1 MSKKKTFPRPPVTQD
16 AEKFH
21 DGPTNTSST
30 NTIPKRRCLFP
41 TLMSEPD
48 PVPLSEP
55 DPVPLSEPDPVPLSE
70 PDPVPLS
77 DPAETSEPQQ
87 KAGIFN
93 PPATKRLK
101 RTRKLEPAP
110 VPLSEPAPVP
120 LSEPAPGLLSEPA
133 PGLLSEPAPVP
144 LSEPAPGLLSE
155 PAPGLLSEPA
165 PGLLSEPAPG
175 LLSEPAPGLLSE
187 PAPGLL
193 SEPAPGLLS
202 EPAPGLLS
210 EPAPGLLSEPAPG
223 LLSEPPESMKSKE
236 MEIPGPPA
244 TKRLKRTRKL
254 EPTPAP
260 LSEPPDTRKS
270 KKKKIIPGPPA
281 SQQVKRSR
289 CPPSP
294 WTPNLVEIR
303 RRTPTARPPTCEIG
317 VTTFTLRSKVAT
329 SPTLKSGVV
338 TSPSSGE
345 AFSTSPERKK
355 MRKKNRKRARC
366 SGAAVPTPPERKM
379 KKRAR
384 CCPVP
389 LNNPLSVCQSQRATQ
404 GRKACVWCKQEKE
417 WMKTIWQCEACQ
429 VALCLIPGRNCF
441 RTWHKTHKW
450 NEEVIFSL
458 FS

>member
-1 MSKKKTFPRPPVTQD
+1 MKSENQSRQTKNNVQNKFKREEDAAPVPVSDATREPPETRMSKKKTFPRPPVTQD

-93 PPATKRLK
+93 
-101 RTRKLEPAP
+101 
-110 VPLSEPAPVP
+110 
-120 LSEPAPGLLSEPA
+120 
-133 PGLLSEPAPVP
+133 
-144 LSEPAPGLLSE
+144 
-155 PAPGLLSEPA
+155 
-165 PGLLSEPAPG
+165 
-175 LLSEPAPGLLSE
+175 
-187 PAPGLL
+187 
-193 SEPAPGLLS
+193 
-202 EPAPGLLS
+202 
-210 EPAPGLLSEPAPG
+210 
-223 LLSEPPESMKSKE
+223 
-236 MEIPGPPA
+236 PPA

>member
-1 MSKKKTFPRPPVTQD
+1 MKSEDQSRQTKHNVQNKFKSPKVTRRLKRCLWLFPPLDLEEDAAPVPVSDSTREPPETRMSKKKTTFPRPPVTQD

-21 DGPTNTSST
+21 DGPTDTSSP

-48 PVPLSEP
+48 PDPLSEP
-55 DPVPLSEPDPVPLSE
+55 EPIPLSEPGPVPLSE
-70 PDPVPLS
+70 
-77 DPAETSEPQQ
+77 PAETSEPQQ

-93 PPATKRLK
+93 PPATTRLK

-110 VPLSEPAPVP
+110 
-120 LSEPAPGLLSEPA
+120 G
-133 PGLLSEPAPVP
+133 
-144 LSEPAPGLLSE
+144 
-155 PAPGLLSEPA
+155 
-165 PGLLSEPAPG
+165 
-175 LLSEPAPGLLSE
+175 
-187 PAPGLL
+187 
-193 SEPAPGLLS
+193 
-202 EPAPGLLS
+202 
-210 EPAPGLLSEPAPG
+210 LSEPAPG
-223 LLSEPPESMKSKE
+223 LLSEPPESMKSAE

-254 EPTPAP
+254 EPAP

-281 SQQVKRSR
+281 TQQVKRSR

-303 RRTPTARPPTCEIG
+303 RRPPTATPPTCEIG

-329 SPTLKSGVV
+329 SPTLKSGVA

-389 LNNPLSVCQSQRATQ
+389 LNNPLSVCRSQRATQ
-404 GRKACVWCKQEKE
+404 GRKACVWCKQENE

-441 RTWHKTHKW
+441 RAWHKTHKW
-450 NEEVIFSL
+450 NDEVMFSL

>member
-1 MSKKKTFPRPPVTQD
+1 MKSENRSRQTKHNVQNKSKSPKVTRRLKRCLWLFPPLDLEEDAAPVPVSDTTREPPETRMSKKKKTFPRPPVTQD

-41 TLMSEPD
+41 TLLSEPD

-77 DPAETSEPQQ
+77 DPAETSKPQQ

-110 VPLSEPAPVP
+110 
-120 LSEPAPGLLSEPA
+120 GLF
-133 PGLLSEPAPVP
+133 
-144 LSEPAPGLLSE
+144 
-155 PAPGLLSEPA
+155 
-165 PGLLSEPAPG
+165 
-175 LLSEPAPGLLSE
+175 
-187 PAPGLL
+187 
-193 SEPAPGLLS
+193 
-202 EPAPGLLS
+202 
-210 EPAPGLLSEPAPG
+210 
-223 LLSEPPESMKSKE
+223 SEPPESMKSKE

-260 LSEPPDTRKS
+260 LSEPLDTRKS
-270 KKKKIIPGPPA
+270 KKKKIIPGPP
-281 SQQVKRSR
+281 STQQVKRSR
-289 CPPSP
+289 SPPSP

-329 SPTLKSGVV
+329 SLTLKSGVV

-389 LNNPLSVCQSQRATQ
+389 LNNPLSVCRSKRATQ

-417 WMKTIWQCEACQ
+417 LMKTIWQCEACQ
-429 VALCLIPGRNCF
+429 VALCLMPGRNCF
-441 RTWHKTHKW
+441 RAWHKTHKW

>member
-1 MSKKKTFPRPPVTQD
+1 MKSENQSRQTKHNVQNKFKSTKVTRRLKRCLWLFPPLDLEEDAAPVPVSDATREPPETRMSKKKTFPRPPVTQD

-21 DGPTNTSST
+21 DGPTNTSSP

-55 DPVPLSEPDPVPLSE
+55 DPVPLSEPDPVPLSY
-70 PDPVPLS
+70 
-77 DPAETSEPQQ
+77 PAETSEPQQ
-87 KAGIFN
+87 KAGIFI

-101 RTRKLEPAP
+101 RTRKL
-110 VPLSEPAPVP
+110 
-120 LSEPAPGLLSEPA
+120 
-133 PGLLSEPAPVP
+133 
-144 LSEPAPGLLSE
+144 
-155 PAPGLLSEPA
+155 
-165 PGLLSEPAPG
+165 
-175 LLSEPAPGLLSE
+175 
-187 PAPGLL
+187 
-193 SEPAPGLLS
+193 
-202 EPAPGLLS
+202 
-210 EPAPGLLSEPAPG
+210 EPAPG

-317 VTTFTLRSKVAT
+317 VTTFTLRSKVVT

-345 AFSTSPERKK
+345 AFSTSPERK

-379 KKRAR
+379 RKKKRKRAR
-384 CCPVP
+384 CSGAAVPTPPERKMKKRVRCCPVL

-441 RTWHKTHKW
+441 RAWHKTHKW

>member
-1 MSKKKTFPRPPVTQD
+1 MSRIKPRGRRMQLRSLCLTPPENHQRPGCQRRRLSPDHLSHRMQRSFMMAQLTPVAPIPSQREG
-16 AEKFH
+16 AFSQPCEK
-21 DGPTNTSST
+21 
-30 NTIPKRRCLFP
+30 
-41 TLMSEPD
+41 SEPD

-70 PDPVPLS
+70 
-77 DPAETSEPQQ
+77 TIEPQQ

-110 VPLSEPAPVP
+110 
-120 LSEPAPGLLSEPA
+120 GLLSEPA
-133 PGLLSEPAPVP
+133 
-144 LSEPAPGLLSE
+144 
-155 PAPGLLSEPA
+155 
-165 PGLLSEPAPG
+165 
-175 LLSEPAPGLLSE
+175 
-187 PAPGLL
+187 
-193 SEPAPGLLS
+193 
-202 EPAPGLLS
+202 
-210 EPAPGLLSEPAPG
+210 
-223 LLSEPPESMKSKE
+223 ESMKSKE
-236 MEIPGPPA
+236 LEIPGPPA
-244 TKRLKRTRKL
+244 TKRPKRTRKL
-254 EPTPAP
+254 EPAPPP

-270 KKKKIIPGPPA
+270 KKKIIPGPPA
-281 SQQVKRSR
+281 TQQVKRSR

-303 RRTPTARPPTCEIG
+303 RRPPTATPPTCEIG

-329 SPTLKSGVV
+329 SPTLKSGVA

-355 MRKKNRKRARC
+355 MRKKNGKRARC
-366 SGAAVPTPPERKM
+366 SGVAVPTPPERKM

-389 LNNPLSVCQSQRATQ
+389 LNNPLSVCRSQRATQ

-417 WMKTIWQCEACQ
+417 RRKTIWQCEACQ

-441 RTWHKTHKW
+441 RAWHKTHKW

>member
-1 MSKKKTFPRPPVTQD
+1 MKSENQSRQTKHNVQNKSKREEDAAPVPVSDTTREPPETRMSKKKKTFPRLPVTQD

-77 DPAETSEPQQ
+77 DPAETSKPQQ

-101 RTRKLEPAP
+101 RTRKL
-110 VPLSEPAPVP
+110 
-120 LSEPAPGLLSEPA
+120 
-133 PGLLSEPAPVP
+133 
-144 LSEPAPGLLSE
+144 
-155 PAPGLLSEPA
+155 
-165 PGLLSEPAPG
+165 
-175 LLSEPAPGLLSE
+175 
-187 PAPGLL
+187 
-193 SEPAPGLLS
+193 
-202 EPAPGLLS
+202 
-210 EPAPGLLSEPAPG
+210 EPAPG

-260 LSEPPDTRKS
+260 LSEPPDPRKS
-270 KKKKIIPGPPA
+270 KKKKIIPGPP
-281 SQQVKRSR
+281 STQQVKRSR
-289 CPPSP
+289 SPPSP
-294 WTPNLVEIR
+294 WTPNLVEI
-303 RRTPTARPPTCEIG
+303 RPPTCEIG

-345 AFSTSPERKK
+345 AFSTSPERK

-389 LNNPLSVCQSQRATQ
+389 LNNPLSVCRSKRATQ
-404 GRKACVWCKQEKE
+404 GRKACVWCKHEKE

-441 RTWHKTHKW
+441 RAWHKTHKW

>member
-1 MSKKKTFPRPPVTQD
+1 MKSENRSRQTKHNVQNKSKREEDAAPVPVSDSTREPPETRMSKKKKTFPRPPVTQD

-55 DPVPLSEPDPVPLSE
+55 DPVPLSESDPVPLSE

-110 VPLSEPAPVP
+110 
-120 LSEPAPGLLSEPA
+120 GLF
-133 PGLLSEPAPVP
+133 
-144 LSEPAPGLLSE
+144 
-155 PAPGLLSEPA
+155 
-165 PGLLSEPAPG
+165 
-175 LLSEPAPGLLSE
+175 
-187 PAPGLL
+187 
-193 SEPAPGLLS
+193 
-202 EPAPGLLS
+202 
-210 EPAPGLLSEPAPG
+210 
-223 LLSEPPESMKSKE
+223 SEPPESMKSKE

-260 LSEPPDTRKS
+260 LSEPPDTSKS

-329 SPTLKSGVV
+329 GPTLKSGVV

-345 AFSTSPERKK
+345 AFSTSPE
-355 MRKKNRKRARC
+355 RKKNRKRARC

-404 GRKACVWCKQEKE
+404 GRKTCVWCKQEKE

-441 RTWHKTHKW
+441 RAWHKTHKW

>member
-1 MSKKKTFPRPPVTQD
+1 MSEPDPV
-16 AEKFH
+16 
-21 DGPTNTSST
+21 P
-30 NTIPKRRCLFP
+30 L
-41 TLMSEPD
+41 SEPD

-77 DPAETSEPQQ
+77 DPAETSKPQQ

-101 RTRKLEPAP
+101 RTRKL
-110 VPLSEPAPVP
+110 
-120 LSEPAPGLLSEPA
+120 
-133 PGLLSEPAPVP
+133 
-144 LSEPAPGLLSE
+144 
-155 PAPGLLSEPA
+155 
-165 PGLLSEPAPG
+165 
-175 LLSEPAPGLLSE
+175 
-187 PAPGLL
+187 
-193 SEPAPGLLS
+193 
-202 EPAPGLLS
+202 
-210 EPAPGLLSEPAPG
+210 EPAPG

-281 SQQVKRSR
+281 TQQVKRSR
-289 CPPSP
+289 SPPSP
-294 WTPNLVEIR
+294 WTPNPVKTR

-355 MRKKNRKRARC
+355 NRKRARC

-389 LNNPLSVCQSQRATQ
+389 LNNPLSVCRSKRATQ

-441 RTWHKTHKW
+441 RAWHKTHKW